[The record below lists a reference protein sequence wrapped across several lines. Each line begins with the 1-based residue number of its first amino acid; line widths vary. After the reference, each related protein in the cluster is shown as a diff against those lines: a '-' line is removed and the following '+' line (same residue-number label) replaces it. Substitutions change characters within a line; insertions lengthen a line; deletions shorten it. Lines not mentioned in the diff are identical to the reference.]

1 MAKTFMQ
8 MASEA
13 MAEVP
18 AIPPTE
24 AYRRIHADPNTLVID
39 VREVADRRATG
50 TPAGAVPI
58 TGHYLAMRAD
68 QELPADWT
76 DARLQDR
83 ARPVVMICGAGPLS
97 AMGARTLKDMGFTD
111 VSYVEGGIVAWQ
123 EAGLPT
129 EPPSD
134 L

>member
-8 MASEA
+8 MASDA

-18 AIPPTE
+18 AVAPAE
-24 AYRRIHADPNTLVID
+24 AYRRIQGDPDTLVID

-50 TPAGAVPI
+50 TPVGAVPI

-83 ARPVVMICGAGPLS
+83 SRPVLVICGAGPLS
-97 AMGARTLKDMGFTD
+97 AMGARTLKEMGFTD
-111 VSYVEGGIVAWQ
+111 VSYVEGGMAAWQ
-123 EAGLPT
+123 KAGFPT

-134 L
+134 T